1 MRSARLTDKAGSGN
15 GWRQRAACRDVDP
28 VLFFGP
34 AGEKAVSAY
43 IRETEAVAFCNANC
57 PVISQC
63 LEWALQLGEAGVW
76 GATTEDERKALKRRQ
91 QRAALRAAAKA
102 AT

>member
-1 MRSARLTDKAGSGN
+1 MTSARLPDKGGIGN
-15 GWRQRAACRDVDP
+15 GWRFHAACRDVDP

-34 AGEKAVSAY
+34 PGEKAVDAPA
-43 IRETEAVAFCNANC
+43 REAKAVAFCNASC
-57 PVISQC
+57 SVISEC